1 MATVA
6 ELKENLLQDRLALA
20 EVAQM
25 SVASIDT
32 VVSFSSWVLGILATV
47 LAILSVIGWLS
58 IRNAARNIAEERI
71 KDYIKS
77 QKFKDWLKDT
87 VVKAYEADQNR
98 ERVRSKVV
106 IMDDLPNAAF
116 EEREFSDG

>member
-32 VVSFSSWVLGILATV
+32 VVSFSSWVLGILANV

-58 IRNAARNIAEERI
+58 IRKAARNICGG
-71 KDYIKS
+71 
-77 QKFKDWLKDT
+77 T
-87 VVKAYEADQNR
+87 DQR
-98 ERVRSKVV
+98 LYQESEV
-106 IMDDLPNAAF
+106 
-116 EEREFSDG
+116 